1 MKRSRGQ
8 LGHCVVVSR
17 GRSDGGEGEK
27 QGVPEGRNGQCC
39 HLLYIAVTAAVHHN
53 PETLALI
60 QRLRE
65 KGNENKVAS

>member
-1 MKRSRGQ
+1 M
-8 LGHCVVVSR
+8 
-17 GRSDGGEGEK
+17 
-27 QGVPEGRNGQCC
+27 VPEERNGQCC